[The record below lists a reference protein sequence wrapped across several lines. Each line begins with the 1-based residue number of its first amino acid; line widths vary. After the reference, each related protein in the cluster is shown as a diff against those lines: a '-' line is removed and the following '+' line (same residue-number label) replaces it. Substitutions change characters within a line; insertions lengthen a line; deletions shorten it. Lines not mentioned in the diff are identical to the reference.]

1 LHLDRQFGWG
11 YDNRLGLRRPTDKEG
26 RAAFDKLEF
35 GEATVLV
42 ELPGYGR
49 RRFGWRQGEKEFRVR
64 LAPEAIIKGAVK
76 LVRRPLGELWARL
89 TSADG
94 DSYTAQVDGKNGG
107 AFRFDQLPAGDYTLT
122 VQDERK
128 QLHQQVVLKVKA
140 GETREVPV
148 ELAAAGPK
156 S

>member
-1 LHLDRQFGWG
+1 
-11 YDNRLGLRRPTDKEG
+11 
-26 RAAFDKLEF
+26 
-35 GEATVLV
+35 
-42 ELPGYGR
+42 
-49 RRFGWRQGEKEFRVR
+49 
-64 LAPEAIIKGAVK
+64 LALAAIIKGRVN
-76 LVRRPLGELWARL
+76 LGGRPLGELWARL

-94 DSYTAQVDGKNGG
+94 DSYTAVVDGKNGG

-128 QLHQQVVLKVKA
+128 QLHQQVVKVKA

-148 ELAAAGPK
+148 ELATAGPK